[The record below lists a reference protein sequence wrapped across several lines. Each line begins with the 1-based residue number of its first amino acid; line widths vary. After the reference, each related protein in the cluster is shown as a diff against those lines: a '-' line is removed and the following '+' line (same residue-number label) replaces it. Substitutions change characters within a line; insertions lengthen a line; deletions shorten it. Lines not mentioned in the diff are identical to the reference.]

1 MSIYRVVKK
10 LSAFL
15 AVSVWIALIIKI
27 FQSGGGFNAQLP
39 KCIFTTMITFGILTA
54 IYKYIEYLESQDS
67 SNSQKD
73 TDKQRE

>member
-1 MSIYRVVKK
+1 MNMYRVAKRV
-10 LSAFL
+10 SAFL
-15 AVSVWIALIIKI
+15 AISIWIALIIKI

-54 IYKYIEYLESQDS
+54 IYKYIEYLEAQDS

-73 TDKQRE
+73 TNK

>member
-1 MSIYRVVKK
+1 MNINIYKIAKRV
-10 LSAFL
+10 SAFF

-54 IYKYIEYLESQDS
+54 IYKYIEYLETQDS
-67 SNSQKD
+67 SNSQED
-73 TDKQRE
+73 TDK

>member
-1 MSIYRVVKK
+1 MNIYKIAKMV
-10 LSAFL
+10 SAFL

-54 IYKYIEYLESQDS
+54 IYKYIEYLETQDS

-73 TDKQRE
+73 TDK

>member
-15 AVSVWIALIIKI
+15 AVSIWIALIIKI

-54 IYKYIEYLESQDS
+54 IYRYIEYLEERDS
-67 SNSQKD
+67 SNSQED
-73 TDKQRE
+73 TYD